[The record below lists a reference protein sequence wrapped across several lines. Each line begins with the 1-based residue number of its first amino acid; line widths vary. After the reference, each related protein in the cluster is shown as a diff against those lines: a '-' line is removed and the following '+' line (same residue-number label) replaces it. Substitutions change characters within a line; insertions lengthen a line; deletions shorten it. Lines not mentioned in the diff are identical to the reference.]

1 MLAPWKISYDK
12 HRKCTK
18 KQINYFAGKGLYSQS
33 YGFPVVLYGCENW
46 TIKKA
51 ECQRIG
57 AFKLWCWRRLLRVP
71 GAARG
76 SNQSILKKI
85 NPEYS
90 LEGPMLKFQYFGH
103 LMGRT
108 DLMERTL
115 MLGKIEGKRKKGW
128 QGIRWLDIIT
138 DSTDKNLSKP
148 QESVKNREA

>member
-1 MLAPWKISYDK
+1 MFAPWKISYDK

-33 YGFPVVLYGCENW
+33 YGFPVVLYGCESW

-57 AFKLWCWRRLLRVP
+57 AFKLWCWRRLLRAP

-138 DSTDKNLSKP
+138 DSTDKNLSKL
-148 QESVKNREA
+148 QETVKNREA

>member
-57 AFKLWCWRRLLRVP
+57 AFKLWCWRRLLRVS

-90 LEGPMLKFQYFGH
+90 FEGPMLNFQYFGH

-138 DSTDKNLSKP
+138 HSTDKNLSKP
-148 QESVKNREA
+148 HESVKNREA

>member
-1 MLAPWKISYDK
+1 MLAHWKISYDK

-76 SNQSILKKI
+76 STQSILKKI